1 MVLQRVVHG
10 PSSSVLC
17 HKDSEDSRGGGEI
30 VQFFCHAVHGDGLV
44 KRREVAFCA
53 GVLAIGKGLDN
64 PLPVDAVVY
73 AERVPALSYGVHLV
87 ERGVGD
93 VLVGKVV
100 GDKRVGPHL
109 GHGVGVGGM
118 LIAVHSHPV
127 LLRDVAVRLVTEG
140 VFEVR
145 E

>member
-1 MVLQRVVHG
+1 M
-10 PSSSVLC
+10 
-17 HKDSEDSRGGGEI
+17 E
-30 VQFFCHAVHGDGLV
+30 FFRHAVHGDGLI
-44 KRREVAFCA
+44 KRREVAFPA
-53 GVLAIGKGLDN
+53 GVLTVSERLDDS
-64 PLPVDAVVY
+64 LPVDAVVY
-73 AERVPALSYGVHLV
+73 GERVAALADGVHLV
-87 ERGVGD
+87 ERGVGN

-100 GDKRVGPHL
+100 GDKRVGPHP

-127 LLRDVAVRLVTEG
+127 LLRDVAVTEV